1 MTADLLGDA
10 AQRAARYLQT
20 LQDRRVFPEPAAID
34 ALSALDGLV
43 PEHGTEAAEVIALLD
58 SLGSPATVAS
68 AGPRYFG
75 FVTGGALPV
84 TVAASQLAT
93 AWDQN
98 AALRVMS
105 PVSAKLEDIAER
117 WLCSLLGFP
126 EGTAASFCTGA
137 TMANTTALAAA
148 RHTLCTRLGYD
159 VEADGMSGY
168 RRTHKAALSRRQCQ
182 SWTTTLLS
190 ACKPAM

>member
-1 MTADLLGDA
+1 VTADLLGDA

-93 AWDQN
+93 A
-98 AALRVMS
+98 
-105 PVSAKLEDIAER
+105 
-117 WLCSLLGFP
+117 
-126 EGTAASFCTGA
+126 
-137 TMANTTALAAA
+137 
-148 RHTLCTRLGYD
+148 
-159 VEADGMSGY
+159 
-168 RRTHKAALSRRQCQ
+168 
-182 SWTTTLLS
+182 
-190 ACKPAM
+190 